1 MLLDEPVPVDRFQPG
16 VFSTFVSLPIA
27 SFAPDKLN
35 PQGKNS
41 LTAAAG
47 NSGGLKFP
55 FLKYHLERVIANGI
69 AAGVIAAGSGGPA
82 VIQRL
87 TQAVTEMLAAGQL
100 RNLPQILPGEQVIC
114 RIIATAG
121 DLLPGQAK
129 MALTI
134 DKYSPKRPAG
144 APAEV
149 VLLSRDITD
158 LKALEAIL
166 EQEGTRDE
174 LTGLHNRR
182 YLMERLEP
190 ALRSAK
196 RYGHPLSFCLCDLD
210 RFKAVNE
217 EHGRAA
223 GDEILKAFGFIARKE
238 LRAED
243 LAARY
248 GGDEFAFLFPFIPA
262 QDAAI
267 SLERI
272 RERLRAK
279 DFCGRADELFR
290 VTATFGVTNLEPGHA
305 HPRDLFEAADRVLF
319 HAKDLGRDRVLV
331 ARAP

>member
-1 MLLDEPVPVDRFQPG
+1 MEDAPLPSDASELQAVQRALEAAEARFRDLTELSPDLIARLDLEGRFTFASGALNRILGLEPVSVLGRRPTELVVPED
-16 VFSTFVSLPIA
+16 
-27 SFAPDKLN
+27 
-35 PQGKNS
+35 
-41 LTAAAG
+41 AAAVQAFQDALLKG
-47 NSGGLKFP
+47 EAPAPARFRVHHAQGGVVW
-55 FLKYHLERVIANGI
+55 LEARGTRVHG
-69 AAGVIAAGSGGPA
+69 
-82 VIQRL
+82 
-87 TQAVTEMLAAGQL
+87 
-100 RNLPQILPGEQVIC
+100 
-114 RIIATAG
+114 
-121 DLLPGQAK
+121 
-129 MALTI
+129 
-134 DKYSPKRPAG
+134 PAG

-319 HAKDLGRDRVLV
+319 HAKDLGRDWVLV
-331 ARAP
+331 EG